1 MKKLIPALI
10 IILIALVACGK
21 KPAAPESTIPV
32 TTAQTIERKT
42 EPESTEPEPT
52 YETEAHEFVEIN
64 LSPDKYT
71 WYLKDYYGKNLAS
84 FGHTTMGGFRSDDYG
99 DGYVRFSFL
108 TPNGEFVD
116 IQDENDLKN
125 WRVIGQNIAPNTE
138 IKYIFEREEN
148 GTESDWVTYQNV
160 EEVVLALAPVG
171 KAAKPLELTPIAP
184 SPNPHINYVR
194 DYVGRN
200 LSQCGYVDVFGDL
213 TQQYGT
219 AYIDLVVNAE
229 DGSFVD
235 VKDKDSLK
243 NYVVTRQS
251 IAPNTELK
259 MTFEKDS
266 KGKEAIDEIHAQSIE
281 KIDLS
286 VVPLSEY
293 HGQSR
298 QTGGQVPVIADTEI
312 GESGQKTAP
321 ETTLAETTE
330 PETTTVPETT
340 SVSENTIRPE
350 FKAAMDA
357 YEEFYG
363 EYCEFLEKYSENP
376 SDATLIGQYG
386 KMMAKMTEVNAA
398 FEKWNDADMTTA
410 EAAYYLE
417 VNGRVLQKLAKVMG

>member
-10 IILIALVACGK
+10 IILITLVACGK
-21 KPAAPESTIPV
+21 KPPAPGSTIPV
-32 TTAQTIERKT
+32 TTEQTIERKT

-71 WYLKDYYGKNLAS
+71 WYLKDYYWKNLAS

-99 DGYVRFSFL
+99 DGYVRLSFL
-108 TPNGEFVD
+108 APNGEFVD
-116 IQDENDLKN
+116 IRDENDLKN
-125 WRVIGQNIAPNTE
+125 WRVIGQNVAPNTE

-148 GTESDWVTYQNV
+148 GTESDWVAYQNV

-171 KAAKPLELTPIAP
+171 KAAKPLELTPIDP

-200 LSQCGYVDVFGDL
+200 LSQCGYVNVFGDL
-213 TQQYGT
+213 IQQYGT

-235 VKDKDSLK
+235 VKDEDSLK

-266 KGKEAIDEIHAQSIE
+266 QGKEAIDEIHAQSIE

-298 QTGGQVPVIADTEI
+298 QTGGQVPVIADTEM

-321 ETTLAETTE
+321 ETV
-330 PETTTVPETT
+330 TVPETT
-340 SVSENTIRPE
+340 SVSESAIRPE
-350 FKAAMDA
+350 FKKAMDA
-357 YEEFYG
+357 YEEFYD
-363 EYCEFLEKYSENP
+363 EYCEFLEKYSKNP

-386 KMMAKMTEVNAA
+386 KMMTKMTEVNAA

-417 VNGRVLQKLAKVMG
+417 VNSRVLQKLAKVMG

>member
-10 IILIALVACGK
+10 IILITLVACGK
-21 KPAAPESTIPV
+21 KPAAPGSTIPV
-32 TTAQTIERKT
+32 TTEQTIERKT

-99 DGYVRFSFL
+99 DGYVRLSFL

-116 IQDENDLKN
+116 IRDENDLKN
-125 WRVIGQNIAPNTE
+125 WRVIGQNVAPNTE
-138 IKYIFEREEN
+138 IKYIFKREEN
-148 GTESDWVTYQNV
+148 GTESDWVAYQNV

-171 KAAKPLELTPIAP
+171 KAAKPLELTPIDP

-200 LSQCGYVDVFGDL
+200 LSQCGFVNVFGDL
-213 TQQYGT
+213 IQRYGT
-219 AYIDLVVNAE
+219 AHIDLVVNAE

-235 VKDKDSLK
+235 VKDEDSLK

-266 KGKEAIDEIHAQSIE
+266 QGKEAIDEIHAQSIE
-281 KIDLS
+281 EIDLS

-298 QTGGQVPVIADTEI
+298 QTG
-312 GESGQKTAP
+312 
-321 ETTLAETTE
+321 
-330 PETTTVPETT
+330 
-340 SVSENTIRPE
+340 
-350 FKAAMDA
+350 
-357 YEEFYG
+357 
-363 EYCEFLEKYSENP
+363 
-376 SDATLIGQYG
+376 
-386 KMMAKMTEVNAA
+386 
-398 FEKWNDADMTTA
+398 
-410 EAAYYLE
+410 
-417 VNGRVLQKLAKVMG
+417 

>member
-10 IILIALVACGK
+10 IILITLVACGK
-21 KPAAPESTIPV
+21 KPAAPGSTIPV
-32 TTAQTIERKT
+32 TTEQTIERKTEPEST

-99 DGYVRFSFL
+99 DGYVHLSFL

-116 IQDENDLKN
+116 IRDENDLKN
-125 WRVIGQNIAPNTE
+125 WRVIGQNVAPNTE

-148 GTESDWVTYQNV
+148 GTESDWVAYQNV

-171 KAAKPLELTPIAP
+171 KAAKPLELTPIDP

-200 LSQCGYVDVFGDL
+200 LSQCGFVNVFGDL
-213 TQQYGT
+213 IQQYGT
-219 AYIDLVVNAE
+219 AHIDLVVNAE

-235 VKDKDSLK
+235 VKDEDSLK

-281 KIDLS
+281 EIDLS

-298 QTGGQVPVIADTEI
+298 QTGGQVPVIADTEM
-312 GESGQKTAP
+312 GESGQKTAT
-321 ETTLAETTE
+321 ETV
-330 PETTTVPETT
+330 TVPETT
-340 SVSENTIRPE
+340 SVSESAIRPE
-350 FKAAMDA
+350 FKKAMDA
-357 YEEFYG
+357 YEEFYD
-363 EYCEFLEKYSENP
+363 EYCEFLEKYSKNP

-386 KMMAKMTEVNAA
+386 KMMTKMTEVNAA
-398 FEKWNDADMTTA
+398 FEKWNNADMSTA

-417 VNGRVLQKLAKVMG
+417 VSSRVLQKLAEVMG

>member
-10 IILIALVACGK
+10 IILITLVACGK
-21 KPAAPESTIPV
+21 KPAAPGSTIPV
-32 TTAQTIERKT
+32 TTEQTIERKT

-99 DGYVRFSFL
+99 DGYVHLSFL

-116 IQDENDLKN
+116 IRDENDLKN
-125 WRVIGQNIAPNTE
+125 WRVIGQNVAPNTE

-148 GTESDWVTYQNV
+148 GTESDWVAYQNV

-171 KAAKPLELTPIAP
+171 KAAKPLELTPIDP

-200 LSQCGYVDVFGDL
+200 LSQCGFVNVFGDL
-213 TQQYGT
+213 IQQYGT
-219 AYIDLVVNAE
+219 AHIDLVVNAE

-235 VKDKDSLK
+235 VKDEDSLK

-281 KIDLS
+281 EIDLS

-298 QTGGQVPVIADTEI
+298 QTGGQVPVIADTEM
-312 GESGQKTAP
+312 GESGQKTAT
-321 ETTLAETTE
+321 ETV
-330 PETTTVPETT
+330 TVPETT
-340 SVSENTIRPE
+340 SVSESAIRPE
-350 FKAAMDA
+350 FKKAMDA
-357 YEEFYG
+357 YEEFYD
-363 EYCEFLEKYSENP
+363 EYCEFLEKYSKNP

-386 KMMAKMTEVNAA
+386 KMLTKMTEVNAA
-398 FEKWNDADMTTA
+398 FEKWNNADMTTA

-417 VNGRVLQKLAKVMG
+417 VNSRVLQKLAEV

>member
-1 MKKLIPALI
+1 MKRLFWMQAVIVMM
-10 IILIALVACGK
+10 LVMLTACGK
-21 KPAAPESTIPV
+21 KPAMQESTTSG
-32 TTAQTIERKT
+32 TTEQKIETRAET
-42 EPESTEPEPT
+42 SEPESVYET

-84 FGHTTMGGFRSDDYG
+84 FGYTAMGGFRADHYG
-99 DGYVRFSFL
+99 DGYIHFSLL

-116 IQDENDLKN
+116 IQDENDLKK
-125 WRVIGQNIAPNTE
+125 WRVIGQSTAPNTE
-138 IKYIFEREEN
+138 IKYIFEREED
-148 GTESDWVTYQNV
+148 GTESDWVAYQSV

-184 SPNPHINYVR
+184 SSDPHLVYVR

-200 LSQCGYVDVFGDL
+200 LTQCGYVSMGGNL
-213 TQQYGT
+213 TQQYGS
-219 AYIDLVVNAE
+219 AYVKLIVNTE
-229 DGSFVD
+229 DGSFID
-235 VKDKDSLK
+235 VKDKDTLK

-259 MTFEKDS
+259 MTFEKDGS
-266 KGKEAIDEIHAQSIE
+266 GKEQISEVHAQSIE
-281 KIDLS
+281 EIDLY

-298 QTGGQVPVIADTEI
+298 QTGGQMPTAVSGETAEPVREAVPE
-312 GESGQKTAP
+312 
-321 ETTLAETTE
+321 
-330 PETTTVPETT
+330 TTVPETT
-340 SVSENTIRPE
+340 VPETTAVSEDTIRPE

-357 YEEFYG
+357 YEEFYD
-363 EYCEFLEKYSENP
+363 EYCDLLTQYTKNP
-376 SDATLIGQYG
+376 SDTSLLGKYG

-398 FEKWNDADMTTA
+398 FEKWDDTDMSTA

-417 VNGRVLQKLAKVMG
+417 VNGRVLQKLANVTG

>member
-10 IILIALVACGK
+10 IILITLVACGK

-32 TTAQTIERKT
+32 TTEQTIERKT

-138 IKYIFEREEN
+138 IKYIFEREED
-148 GTESDWVTYQNV
+148 GTESTWVAYQNV

-184 SPNPHINYVR
+184 SPDPHINYVR

-219 AYIDLVVNAE
+219 AYIDLIVNAE

-321 ETTLAETTE
+321 ETTLEETTE

-357 YEEFYG
+357 YEKFYD
-363 EYCEFLEKYSENP
+363 EYCDLMAQYTKNPTDFSLLTKYGNMLS
-376 SDATLIGQYG
+376 
-386 KMMAKMTEVNAA
+386 KMTEINAA
-398 FEKWNDADMTTA
+398 FEKWDDADMTTA

-417 VNGRVLQKLAKVMG
+417 VNGRVLQKLAKIMG